1 MGRWARA
8 KFLASPATGPWL
20 GKDVPGEGPE
30 PAGAQRGARRCSAG
44 SCAGA
49 KQRLQRTQDVG
60 RALGGGLGEGTR
72 KGDFESCAGGG
83 GRGEGGGWGRC
94 SEERALTCLCAAA
107 GGGGGAQGGGRAPD
121 TCWGCEVRRPDAQ
134 SRAWLWEPP
143 THVAAAKCHL
153 SPEKGF
159 LGFWAGAE
167 ELSEGRD
174 GSWDPAGPEEK
185 EEIFALGAGGLGR
198 SRGND
203 LAEAGGVVV
212 PSGPHAWITLL
223 SPSPGDT
230 RGSGGQVQS
239 RECVWE

>member
-30 PAGAQRGARRCSAG
+30 PAGARRGARRCSAG

-107 GGGGGAQGGGRAPD
+107 GGGGRGARRGPSARHLLGLRGASARRAEPGLAVGAAHPRGSGQVPFESRERLSRFLGWCGGA
-121 TCWGCEVRRPDAQ
+121 VRRPG
-134 SRAWLWEPP
+134 WE
-143 THVAAAKCHL
+143 L
-153 SPEKGF
+153 
-159 LGFWAGAE
+159 
-167 ELSEGRD
+167 
-174 GSWDPAGPEEK
+174 
-185 EEIFALGAGGLGR
+185 
-198 SRGND
+198 
-203 LAEAGGVVV
+203 
-212 PSGPHAWITLL
+212 
-223 SPSPGDT
+223 
-230 RGSGGQVQS
+230 GSGGARGEGGNLCFGRWGAGQKPGQ
-239 RECVWE
+239 